1 MTDLELINIILR
13 TFSWLHEDEKKKIK
27 NFIIHDHEANRKIIK
42 FLNENNENP
51 KNFEVIRK
59 LKIDDLLVVVFKYI
73 SNGSSTIYVT
83 IYNNKEEI
91 FLMEELK
98 SIMEK
103 KILPMSPV

>member
-98 SIMEK
+98 SIMK
-103 KILPMSPV
+103 KKYYL